1 MQALGQALNR
11 LYRQVASVPAAAV
24 AATSDVVE
32 FLNKEIQKL
41 DNEIQELE
49 LAAEAINYKR
59 ALGTEYIRRLRE
71 RDLLKLK
78 QQIAEAKRLAEF
90 ADDPDRKKLAKELA
104 SLQAK
109 AKVAA
114 TKEEI
119 ANFGT
124 GAALRN
130 DQREAQAHLDSL
142 KRAEEAQFRLNNLH
156 LDYFK
161 IAQEGLVNLIMGAGT
176 LSDKAQAF
184 LQQLYKVTVERVVE
198 AGSTKLLSLFL
209 STSSDAPGAGK
220 VVAGAGKVVASG
232 GGGVNMYVDARGGDE
247 QSVQRALN
255 RALPEIVAAGEQLRL
270 GMYNDDPVARRRA
283 RRGQR
288 R

>member
-1 MQALGQALNR
+1 M
-11 LYRQVASVPAAAV
+11 
-24 AATSDVVE
+24 
-32 FLNKEIQKL
+32 
-41 DNEIQELE
+41 
-49 LAAEAINYKR
+49 
-59 ALGTEYIRRLRE
+59 
-71 RDLLKLK
+71 
-78 QQIAEAKRLAEF
+78 
-90 ADDPDRKKLAKELA
+90 
-104 SLQAK
+104 
-109 AKVAA
+109 
-114 TKEEI
+114 
-119 ANFGT
+119 
-124 GAALRN
+124 
-130 DQREAQAHLDSL
+130 